1 LPWSASFE
9 DPIPLPDCRL
19 LLTLRDAASYIM
31 KLPKAEHDAPEW
43 QAAMERLGYRL
54 CGELVMFE
62 AIRRYWAEA
71 RRGDV
76 ISQQV
81 NNILSRYRRMNRGDR
96 YSVRSAFVAVRD
108 ELEDQFG
115 PVGEWPLD
123 RKKAIAGQIMKAAK
137 TAGNN
142 LASETTR
149 IGASG
154 SALLSLYLEAKAL
167 PGAKALGATE
177 AVEQWLAD
185 ES

>member
-1 LPWSASFE
+1 
-9 DPIPLPDCRL
+9 
-19 LLTLRDAASYIM
+19 
-31 KLPKAEHDAPEW
+31 
-43 QAAMERLGYRL
+43 
-54 CGELVMFE
+54 MFE

-71 RRGDV
+71 RRAHIV
-76 ISQQV
+76 SQQV
-81 NNILSRYRRMNRGDR
+81 NNILSRYRRMNCEDR
-96 YSVRSAFVAVRD
+96 YWVRSAFVAVRN
-108 ELEDQFG
+108 EFEDQFG
-115 PVGEWPLD
+115 PAGDWPID

-149 IGASG
+149 ISANG

-167 PGAKALGATE
+167 PRAKALDAVE

>member
-1 LPWSASFE
+1 
-9 DPIPLPDCRL
+9 
-19 LLTLRDAASYIM
+19 
-31 KLPKAEHDAPEW
+31 
-43 QAAMERLGYRL
+43 
-54 CGELVMFE
+54 MFE

-71 RRGDV
+71 RRAHI

-81 NNILSRYRRMNRGDR
+81 NSILSRYRRMNRDDR
-96 YSVRSAFVAVRD
+96 YRVRSAFVAVSN
-108 ELEDQFG
+108 EFEDQFG
-115 PVGEWPLD
+115 PVGEWPIG

-149 IGASG
+149 ISANG

-167 PGAKALGATE
+167 PGAKALDAVE